1 MDGTIAPDRRSWV
14 PGADGSDRP
23 LQHLPWGA
31 VRTAAGRTSVA
42 VAIGD
47 RAVLLVELARAGL
60 VDDDVV
66 PGALEVLGRGS
77 LDRLLAQPPAA
88 WAALR
93 LRLADLLDAHDTELA
108 GTELAER
115 AVAPLASVTPLLPV
129 RPPDYV
135 DFYCSEAHATHV
147 GELFRPD
154 GDALLPNWKHL
165 PVGYHGRAG
174 TVVVSGTDVVRPRG
188 QRRPTEPG
196 GTPTFGPTE
205 RLDLELELG
214 VLVGGEA
221 DGDGRL
227 NPPGVGLTTEQA
239 ADAVLGVVLV
249 DDWSARDVQA
259 WEYQPLGPFLGKSFA
274 TSVAAWVTPAAAL
287 APAACAP
294 PAQDPPP
301 LPHLAPAGDAWA
313 LDLEVVLEP
322 AGGGAQTTLTR
333 VRAAEGL
340 YWTFPQMLAHLTS
353 NGAALRPGDLVAS
366 GTVSGWAP
374 GETGCLLERTRNGA
388 EPVVLA
394 DGTTRTWLEDGDTV
408 LLRGSAAPDGHPR
421 IGLAP
426 CRGTVVPA
434 R

>member
-1 MDGTIAPDRRSWV
+1 VDGTIAPDRTSWV

-23 LQHLPWGA
+23 LQHLPVGA
-31 VRTAAGRTSVA
+31 VRTASGRGSVA

-47 RAVLLVELARAGL
+47 RVVLLGELARAGL
-60 VDDDVV
+60 LDD
-66 PGALEVLGRGS
+66 ALPAAAEVLGRGS
-77 LDRLLAQPPAA
+77 LDRLLSQPPAA

-93 LRLADLLDAHDTELA
+93 LRLADLLDARDTELA
-108 GTELAER
+108 GTATAER
-115 AVAPLASVTPLLPV
+115 AVVPIGAVTPLLPV
-129 RPPDYV
+129 RPPDFV

-174 TVVVSGTDVVRPRG
+174 TVVVSGTDVVRPKG
-188 QRRPTEPG
+188 QRRPERPG

-214 VLVGGEA
+214 VLVGGA
-221 DGDGRL
+221 TDDDGRL
-227 NPPGVGLTTEQA
+227 NPPGMGLGTEQA
-239 ADAVLGVVLV
+239 AAAVFGVVLV

-294 PAQDPPP
+294 PAQDPAP
-301 LPHLAPAGDAWA
+301 LPHLAPTGEAWA

-322 AGGGAQTTLTR
+322 AGGGPATTLTR
-333 VRAAEGL
+333 VSAASGL

-366 GTVSGWAP
+366 GTVSGWEP
-374 GETGCLLERTRNGA
+374 GQEGCLLERTRNGTV
-388 EPVVLA
+388 PVELA
-394 DGTTRTWLEDGDTV
+394 DGSTRTWLADGDTV
-408 LLRGSAAPDGHPR
+408 VLRGSASPDGHPR
-421 IGLAP
+421 IGLAS
-426 CRGTVVPA
+426 CRGMVLPA